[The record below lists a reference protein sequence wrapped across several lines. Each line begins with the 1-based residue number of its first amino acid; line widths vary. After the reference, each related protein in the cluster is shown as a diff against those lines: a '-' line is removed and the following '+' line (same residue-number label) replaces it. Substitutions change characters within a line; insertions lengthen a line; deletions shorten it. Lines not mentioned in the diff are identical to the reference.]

1 MFSFRHWWVI
11 GGSFVIPALAA
22 AGCAAAREPLPDGA
36 FIRDPLP
43 PPQLPPP
50 AEPGKLPDPPPPEGP
65 DPAKARAGATAP
77 PPLALA
83 EVLASVQFYFPLLLA
98 VEQER
103 EIAAGQ
109 RLASE
114 GAFDPTLRGRAAERF
129 GSFGNGVLDLAV
141 EQTSPFGGIG
151 TFAGWRLGDGNFP
164 IYSGGLKTAD
174 GGEFRAGVGLPLLQN
189 RAIDPARARV
199 RAAQI
204 QERLADPVIVRSRLD
219 FLRNAAQ
226 AYWAWQAAGAQYR
239 VADGLLR
246 LAEDRQEVVDRRVAA
261 KREPE
266 FVGDQNR
273 RAVFNRRELRLAA
286 ERNLQQA
293 AVRLSLFLR
302 DAAGNPVVPP
312 STWLRDDFLDLVPP
326 GLLPDLLPADVQAA
340 FARRPELARFQLEK
354 ERRANELQL
363 AENQLLPQF
372 NVSAAAA
379 QDVGF
384 AKKTVTGEGPFATD
398 RTFAEL
404 AATLTVPLPF
414 RTARGLTRTARAQ
427 LLQLLFQEKYA
438 REEIA
443 AQVQD
448 VVSELTLTYGR
459 VAAARGELEQAAKV
473 VREAGR
479 RFEAQRTDV
488 FELNLQEFALAE
500 AQGRVANTLGLF
512 FAAAANYRA
521 VIGLDAAGPPGI
533 GGPPATGGCVLPR
546 TDPAGVLPRA
556 ADPRIGDPPP
566 PPAGPNPLPPPK
578 RVP

>member
-1 MFSFRHWWVI
+1 MTRRGLQRTARGWV
-11 GGSFVIPALAA
+11 LAAAGA
-22 AGCAAAREPLPDGA
+22 AGCAAAREPIPDGA

-43 PPQLPPP
+43 PPRLPPP
-50 AEPGKLPDPPPPEGP
+50 AEPAKLPDPPPPEGP
-65 DPAKARAGATAP
+65 DPGKARAGAADP

-114 GAFDPTLRGRAAERF
+114 GALDPTLRGRAAERF

-174 GGEFRAGVGLPLLQN
+174 GGEFRAGASVPLLQN

-204 QERLADPVIVRSRLD
+204 QERLADPAIVRSRLD

-246 LAEDRQEVVDRRVAA
+246 LAEQRQGVVDRRAELGRDAGFAA
-261 KREPE
+261 
-266 FVGDQNR
+266 DQNR
-273 RAVFNRRELRLAA
+273 RAVFSRRELRLAA

-293 AVRLSLFLR
+293 ALRLSLFLR

-312 STWLRDDFLDLVPP
+312 GTWLRDDFLDLIPP
-326 GLLPDLLPADVQAA
+326 APDAAQLARDVDGAIG
-340 FARRPELARFQLEK
+340 RRPELVRFQLEK

-363 AENQLLPQF
+363 AENQLLPQL

-379 QDVGF
+379 QDIGF
-384 AKKTVTGEGPFATD
+384 SKKTFTGEGPFATD

-404 AATLTVPLPF
+404 AATLNVPLPF
-414 RTARGLTRTARAQ
+414 RTARGLSRTARAQ

-438 REEIA
+438 REEIT

-448 VVSELTLTYGR
+448 AVSELTVTYGR
-459 VAAARGELEQAAKV
+459 VAAARGELEQAARV
-473 VREAGR
+473 VDQAGR
-479 RFEAQRTDV
+479 RFLAEKTDV

-500 AQGRVANTLGLF
+500 AQGRVATSLGLF

-521 VIGLDAAGPPGI
+521 VIGLDAAGPAAAGV
-533 GGPPATGGCVLPR
+533 PAPAGGCVLPQ
-546 TDPAGVLPRA
+546 TEPAGVLPRA
-556 ADPRIGDPPP
+556 ADPRIGEPA
-566 PPAGPNPLPPPK
+566 PPAAPAVLPPPK
-578 RVP
+578 PIP